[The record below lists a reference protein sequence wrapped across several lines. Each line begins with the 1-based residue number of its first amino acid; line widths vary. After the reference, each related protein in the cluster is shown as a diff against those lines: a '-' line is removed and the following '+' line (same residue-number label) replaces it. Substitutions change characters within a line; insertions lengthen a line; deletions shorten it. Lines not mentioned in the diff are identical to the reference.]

1 MLSYLL
7 AISLMPSI
15 ALMVYVYKK
24 DRCEKEPLKLLA
36 LLFGVGVFSCI
47 PAIICELIFDSVNTN
62 LFKIIGF
69 SAAQEDLGK
78 NIIYQFVDNFL
89 GVALFE
95 EFFKWLFM
103 YLVTRN
109 NKNFNSLFDG
119 IVYAVFVSMGFASFE
134 NIFYVLE
141 GGLST
146 AAIRAVTSIPGH
158 MFFGV
163 FMGYY
168 YGQWH
173 LQKVASDYEK
183 IYAKCGLITIKPPAF
198 SGGKYMALCLI
209 VPILFHGFYDFC
221 LSVDSALFNLV
232 FFIFL
237 IFLYIKSF
245 STIKKMSASDIA
257 DHKVVTGILYN
268 KYPELI
274 QIHANSNYNQ
284 QINMHNQQT
293 DYFYHLRR

>member
-1 MLSYLL
+1 MSYLL
-7 AISLMPSI
+7 AISLLPSL
-15 ALMVYVYKK
+15 ALMAYVYKK

-36 LLFGVGVFSCI
+36 LLFGVGVVSCI
-47 PAIICELIFDSVNTN
+47 PTLICELAFDSLNTKA
-62 LFKIIGF
+62 FEIIGF
-69 SAAQEDLGK
+69 SIAEEDLGK
-78 NIIYQFVDNFL
+78 NVIYQFVDNFFC
-89 GVALFE
+89 VAFVE

-103 YLVTRN
+103 YIVTKN
-109 NKNFNSLFDG
+109 NKNFDSLFDG
-119 IVYAVFVSMGFASFE
+119 IVYAVFVSLGFASFE

-141 GGLST
+141 GGLAT

-198 SGGKYMALCLI
+198 RGGKYMALCMI

-221 LSVDSALFNLV
+221 LSVDSALLNLV
-232 FFIFL
+232 FFLFL

-245 STIKKMSASDIA
+245 STIKKMSAADVA
-257 DHKVVTGILYN
+257 DHKVVTGLLYN

-274 QIHANSNYNQ
+274 QLHANASYNR
-284 QINMHNQQT
+284 QT
-293 DYFYHLRR
+293 NRQNRQSDYFYQPRV